1 VRIPDAAVQTIELS
15 TVGLWSKVRHLGP
28 ALIVA
33 FLATEFA
40 LIPGNKARI
49 VAGAA
54 MVFLALLC
62 WAFLDF
68 GRWILLFFASAILLP
83 PLPVSIGNSG
93 PHVSLVFAAIGLLLG
108 GMHLYQWKRW
118 SGPLPLALTVFTAG
132 LLCSLVF
139 AAVLSGAEVAGA
151 SFIRVLLFAI
161 GPYVLFYTLWG
172 PASQIRSNPVLTT
185 RVLFYCAVAASA
197 FACLDYYFQ
206 FPAPAG
212 YGPQFVWLSDGVFR
226 RAQGLFYEAST
237 LGNFCAF
244 FLVMIVIAMFRPNEE
259 RPLPAF
265 VLLGGGTILTA
276 ALILS
281 SSRASLLNLAVAT
294 CTVCFLRLT
303 PPRRTFFVIL
313 PSLLGA
319 AIIVFYVFPSFAENY
334 WSRLHLSMKYIGASS
349 GILSGRVDSWRILLD
364 FLADHPWFT
373 IFGIGY
379 KTLPYSD
386 YIGTELIGDNT
397 YLTLLAETG
406 LVGLISFLWLNA
418 VILRSGFRAA
428 RSANAQTAF
437 FGTWIFCFW
446 IGEMVQMFSGDLITY
461 WRVLPIYFW
470 VLAVAIQGTDRRMG
484 SFDRGRIRELSSA

>member
-1 VRIPDAAVQTIELS
+1 VRTIESSNADLRS
-15 TVGLWSKVRHLGP
+15 MGRQVGP
-28 ALIVA
+28 ALIVG
-33 FLATEFA
+33 FLATEIS
-40 LIPGNKARI
+40 LVPGTTARI

-54 MVFLALLC
+54 MVLLALLC
-62 WAFLDF
+62 WALLDF
-68 GRWILLFFASAILLP
+68 GRWIALFFVSSILLP

-93 PHVSLVFAAIGLLLG
+93 PHVSIIFAAVGLLLG

-118 SGPLPLALTVFTAG
+118 SGPLPLAFTVFTAA

-151 SFIRVLLFAI
+151 SLIRVVLFAI
-161 GPYVLFYTLWG
+161 GPYVLFYKLWG
-172 PASQIRSNPVLTT
+172 PASQVRSNPLSTT
-185 RVLFYCAVAASA
+185 RVLFCCAVAASA

-244 FLVMIVIAMFRPNEE
+244 FLVMIVVALFWRSEE

-281 SSRASLLNLAVAT
+281 SSRASLLNLVIAI
-294 CTVCFLRLT
+294 CTVCLLRRAPT
-303 PPRRTFFVIL
+303 RRTFFVIL
-313 PSLLGA
+313 PSLVGA

-334 WSRLHLSMKYIGASS
+334 WSRLHLSMKYIGSSS
-349 GILSGRVDSWRILLD
+349 GILSGRVDSWKILLD
-364 FLADHPWFT
+364 FLANHPWFS

-386 YIGTELIGDNT
+386 YIGTEVIGDNT

-406 LVGLISFLWLNA
+406 IVGLICFFWLNA
-418 VILRSGFRAA
+418 LILRSSFRAA

-446 IGEMVQMFSGDLITY
+446 IGEMIQMFSGDLITY

-470 VLAVAIQGTDRRMG
+470 VLAIANRGTDGTVG
-484 SFDRGRIRELSSA
+484 SFDRGSVRQLSSE